1 MVPGHATVAGCGQVV
16 TVGAAGSPVEVHPAF
31 ARHAPRHLLPVAQ
44 RWGDD
49 HVRIAIVAESFLPH
63 TNGVTGSVLRT
74 LTHLLAGGHEAVVL
88 AAGHGAPVDHDGAP
102 VLHLPSFGLPGYP
115 QVRLNMAGQRRV
127 SDLLAAVEPDVV
139 HLAAPML
146 LGHKG
151 VRAAAALGLPTVAVF
166 QTDVAAYAERYGFP
180 GWSER
185 VWNRISEI
193 HEQADLTLVPSTHY
207 RDELSDRGV
216 SNLQIWGRGVDQVQF
231 DPARRSESVRC
242 SWGVQPGEVVVGFLG
257 RLAPEKQVE
266 DMAVLTDIPGVRIVL
281 VGDGPA
287 RASIAAALPHA
298 VLAGHLAG
306 EELGAAVASFDI
318 LVAPG
323 ESETFCQSLQEA
335 LAAGVPV
342 VAPAAGG
349 PRDLV
354 DVSRTG
360 WLYAPGDLAGL
371 RSAVVD
377 LVGDERKRRA
387 FGQAARAAVADRTWS
402 RIGDELLDHYR
413 WARSHAAGSRGG
425 AR

>member
-1 MVPGHATVAGCGQVV
+1 M
-16 TVGAAGSPVEVHPAF
+16 
-31 ARHAPRHLLPVAQ
+31 
-44 RWGDD
+44 
-49 HVRIAIVAESFLPH
+49 RIAIVAESFLPH

-74 LTHLLAGGHEAVVL
+74 LAHLQARGHEAVVL
-88 AAGHGAPVDHDGAP
+88 AAGHGAPVEHDGAP
-102 VLHLPSFGLPGYP
+102 VLHLPSLPLPGYP
-115 QVRLNMAGQRRV
+115 RVRLNMAGQRRV
-127 SDLLAAVEPDVV
+127 ADLLTAVEPDVV

-146 LGHKG
+146 LGHKA
-151 VRAAAALGLPTVAVF
+151 VRAAATLGLPTVAVF
-166 QTDVAAYAERYGFP
+166 QTDIAAYAERYGFP

-185 VWNRISEI
+185 VWARIGEI
-193 HEQADLTLVPSTHY
+193 HEQADLTLVPSTQY
-207 RDELSDRGV
+207 RDELGRRGV
-216 SNLQIWGRGVDQVQF
+216 QRLQMWGRGVDQAQF
-231 DPARRSESVRC
+231 DPAHRSEAMRNG
-242 SWGVQPGEVVVGFLG
+242 WGVEPGEVVVGYLG
-257 RLAPEKQVE
+257 RLAPEKQV
-266 DMAVLTDIPGVRIVL
+266 DDLAALAGIPGVRLVL

-287 RASIAAALPHA
+287 RASVAAALPDA
-298 VLAGHLAG
+298 VMTGHLAG
-306 EELGAAVASFDI
+306 TELGAAVASFDI

-387 FGQAARAAVADRTWS
+387 FGRAARAAVVDRTWA
-402 RIGDELLDHYR
+402 RIGDELIDHYR
-413 WARSHAAGSRGG
+413 WARAHAAGTSSGG
-425 AR
+425 ARER

>member
-1 MVPGHATVAGCGQVV
+1 M
-16 TVGAAGSPVEVHPAF
+16 
-31 ARHAPRHLLPVAQ
+31 
-44 RWGDD
+44 
-49 HVRIAIVAESFLPH
+49 RIAIVAESFLPH

-74 LTHLLAGGHEAVVL
+74 LAHLRARGHEAVVL
-88 AAGHGAPVDHDGAP
+88 AAGHGAPVEHDGAP
-102 VLHLPSFGLPGYP
+102 VLHLPSLPLPGYP
-115 QVRLNMAGQRRV
+115 QVRLNIAGHRRV
-127 SDLLAAVEPDVV
+127 GDLLAAVDPDVV

-146 LGHKG
+146 LGEKA

-185 VWNRISEI
+185 VWSRISDI

-207 RDELSDRGV
+207 RGELSRRGV
-216 SNLQIWGRGVDQVQF
+216 QRISMWGRGVDHVQF
-231 DPARRSESVRC
+231 DPARRSEAMREG
-242 SWGVQPGEVVVGFLG
+242 WGVEPGEVVVGYLG

-266 DMAVLTDIPGVRIVL
+266 DLAVLTDIPGVRLVL

-287 RASIAAALPHA
+287 RAGIAAALPDA
-298 VLAGHLAG
+298 VMAGHLAG
-306 EELGAAVASFDI
+306 DDLGAAVASFDV

-323 ESETFCQSLQEA
+323 ESETFCQSVQEA

-354 DVSRTG
+354 DSSRTG
-360 WLYAPGDLAGL
+360 WLYAPGDLTGL

-377 LVGDERKRRA
+377 LVGDERKRQA
-387 FGQAARAAVADRTWS
+387 FGRAARSAVLDRTWT
-402 RIGDELLDHYR
+402 RIGDELIEHYR
-413 WARSHAAGSRGG
+413 WARAHAADTSSGGTRG
-425 AR
+425 R

>member
-1 MVPGHATVAGCGQVV
+1 M
-16 TVGAAGSPVEVHPAF
+16 
-31 ARHAPRHLLPVAQ
+31 
-44 RWGDD
+44 
-49 HVRIAIVAESFLPH
+49 RIAIVAESFLPH

-74 LTHLLAGGHEAVVL
+74 LAHLKDHGHEAVVL
-88 AAGHGAPVDHDGAP
+88 AAGHGAPVVHDGVP
-102 VLHLPSFGLPGYP
+102 ILHLPSFGLPGYS
-115 QVRLNMAGQRRV
+115 QVRLNIAGQRRV
-127 SDLLAAVEPDVV
+127 GDLLAAVEPDVV

-146 LGHKG
+146 LGHKA
-151 VRAAAALGLPTVAVF
+151 VRAAAVLGLPTVAVF

-185 VWNRISEI
+185 VWHRISEI
-193 HEQADLTLVPSTHY
+193 HQQASLTLVPSTQY
-207 RDELSDRGV
+207 RDELSTRGV
-216 SNLQIWGRGVDQVQF
+216 EQVRIWGRGVDQVQF
-231 DPARRSESVRC
+231 DPRRRSDAVRR
-242 SWGVQPGEVVVGFLG
+242 SWGVEPHEVVVGYLG

-266 DMAVLTDIPGVRIVL
+266 DLAVLRDIPGVRLVL

-287 RASIAAALPHA
+287 RAAIATALPDA
-298 VLAGHLAG
+298 VMTGHLAG
-306 EELGAAVASFDI
+306 DELGAAVASFDV

-349 PRDLV
+349 PKDLV

-360 WLYAPGDLAGL
+360 WLYTPGDLAGL
-371 RSAVVD
+371 RGAVVD

-387 FGQAARAAVADRTWS
+387 FGVAARAAVADRTWA

-413 WARSHAAGSRGG
+413 WARSRAAGTARGG
-425 AR
+425 ARGR